1 VKEELDRRR
10 SISDIG
16 CIEGGNG
23 MARTQAAIMRPFVA
37 VVVLGILLGASAC
50 GTLQQTKSDP
60 LKFSSAQHFL
70 QTDRVKMERDLEREL
85 EDARA
90 GPNGPS
96 GLPSCYNLKNNVNV
110 DIARMDNFG
119 SRTVTHDVIAMQND
133 VTTMRA
139 ERADFKRDINDFV
152 NDGVARPADE
162 PMTLAEITREIKHAV
177 KHADRMIMAIRADLK
192 AAHSSAK
199 SLATGPCAR
208 HAPEGAP
215 TIPLVR

>member
-1 VKEELDRRR
+1 
-10 SISDIG
+10 
-16 CIEGGNG
+16 

-37 VVVLGILLGASAC
+37 VVVLGVLLGASAC
-50 GTLQQTKSDP
+50 GPLQQTKPDP

-70 QTDRVKMERDLEREL
+70 QTDRVKMERDLKRER

-96 GLPSCYNLKNNVNV
+96 GLPSCYNLENNVNV
-110 DIARMDNFG
+110 DIARMDSFASG
-119 SRTVTHDVIAMQND
+119 TVTANVTALQKD

-139 ERADFKRDINDFV
+139 QRADFKRDINDFV
-152 NDGVARPADE
+152 NDGVVRPADE

-177 KHADRMIMAIRADLK
+177 KDADRTIMAIRADLK

-208 HAPEGAP
+208 HAPARAP
-215 TIPLVR
+215 TIPLVH